1 MSPGA
6 MPRTVPIF
14 ACILRG
20 RIAIAVAFLILA
32 VAGMYGAMRVPDD
45 PAIDSLITAHD
56 PVARATVEF
65 EHLFPEGEQA
75 LVMLEAA
82 DPLSPAAVQAA
93 DRLERELARIPHVA
107 PHSLIDVYRP
117 GGSPGEMSPVEAGR
131 LRAFATGTSLFRRA
145 GLLGDHYLGIALE
158 LRVSSP
164 AERDRA
170 LKAIDSLVLPLKGSD
185 GPFTGV
191 RRVGSPW
198 LDAWLERQTG
208 TATTHFMPLFGLFLM
223 TLVLIVFRSWRTLAA
238 MVLTLGAVLAIA
250 MGLADLLGWSH
261 TVISTIVPLTV
272 LVTATS
278 TLVYLHSRYIEPD
291 DAPTLLEH
299 HARALANKLLPCTA
313 SMFAAAVGF
322 GALAI
327 SDIRPVREMGL
338 WTACGLIVAWVG
350 CFTLFPA
357 LQSLLRT
364 PLRSTKVSASKW
376 FGGFVKF
383 LIPTSRRYRWPL
395 VSGAL
400 VLMLCGAVA
409 LFGIPGVLAPLALET
424 DVLTYV
430 NPSESVAK
438 DTRYFEQS
446 NGLDVVELWVHT
458 APGHVLDPGFL
469 RALERLTSELERDPR
484 ITAVN
489 GPTSALRWA
498 LYVQTGSDQLP
509 TSRSAWPQ
517 LAAAL
522 KQIVLTEP
530 TARAYVDVATLAD
543 VRLSIRGR
551 AKLFGPVGA
560 LPRFVEHAWTAAQAQ
575 DPALRGAR
583 GEVVGKGVLGA
594 EITEHLLPTLTES
607 FALTAG
613 IIYLVFLLVFR
624 SPSARLMTMIPSFF
638 AILSAFLVMRLTG
651 IPLNIAT
658 ILIGS
663 TVLGT
668 TENDQIHFFYHFQ
681 EGQSSAGS
689 TSAGLRHALCVA
701 GRPILFATLINASGF
716 LALALSDLP
725 PMRQFGIVA
734 SSAFLLAM
742 VADFTALPAALWMR
756 SHYKQL
762 RTRSDSGAPESK
774 RGRSEVSAI
783 ETGHPIPGAGEAGA
797 GDGL

>member
-1 MSPGA
+1 MSPGTS
-6 MPRTVPIF
+6 RRVVETF
-14 ACILRG
+14 ARILRA
-20 RIAIAVAFLILA
+20 RVAIAAAFLILA
-32 VAGMYGAMRVPDD
+32 VVGAYGATRVPVD
-45 PAIDSLITAHD
+45 PAIESLITASD
-56 PVARATVEF
+56 PVVRATLQF

-75 LVMLEAA
+75 LVMLEAP
-82 DPLSPAAVQAA
+82 DPLSPAVVRAA
-93 DRLERELARIPHVA
+93 DRIEHELGKIPHVGA
-107 PHSLIDVYRP
+107 HSLIDVYP
-117 GGSPGEMSPVEAGR
+117 GGAPAQGINAVEAGR
-131 LRAFATGTSLFRRA
+131 LRAFAGGTTLFRRA
-145 GLLGDHYLGIALE
+145 GLLGDHYFGIALD
-158 LRVSSP
+158 LGVNSP

-170 LKAIDSLVLPLKGSD
+170 LQAIDSLVLPLGSSG

-198 LDAWLERQTG
+198 LEAWLERQTG

-223 TLVLIVFRSWRTLAA
+223 MLVLIVFRSWRTLAA
-238 MVLTLGAVLAIA
+238 IVLTLGAVLSIA
-250 MGLADLLGWSH
+250 MGLADAFGWSR

-322 GALAI
+322 AALAI

-364 PLRSTKVSASKW
+364 PLRSAKLSEGQWCT
-376 FGGFVKF
+376 GFVEF
-383 LIPTSRRYRWPL
+383 LIPVSRRYRWL
-395 VSGAL
+395 FVSGAL
-400 VLMLCGAVA
+400 LLMLCGAAA
-409 LFGIPGVLAPLALET
+409 LFGIPGVLVPLGLET

-430 NPSESVAK
+430 NPAERVAK
-438 DTRYFEQS
+438 DTGYFERS
-446 NGLDVVELWVHT
+446 NGLDVVDLWVHT
-458 APGHVLDPGFL
+458 APGHALDPGFL
-469 RALERLTSELERDPR
+469 RALARLTSELEADPR
-484 ITAVN
+484 ITAVD

-498 LYVQTGSDQLP
+498 RYVQTGSDQLP
-509 TSRSAWPQ
+509 TSPSAWPM
-517 LAAAL
+517 LAADL
-522 KQIVLTEP
+522 KQILSTEP
-530 TARAYVDVATLAD
+530 AQRGYVDVANLAD
-543 VRLSIRGR
+543 VRISIRGR

-560 LPRFVEHAWTAAQAQ
+560 MRRFVQHAWTAAQVQ
-575 DPALRGAR
+575 QPALRSAR

-594 EITEHLLPTLTES
+594 EITEHLLPTLIES
-607 FALTAG
+607 FVLTASV
-613 IIYLVFLLVFR
+613 IYLVFLLVFR
-624 SPSARLMTMIPSFF
+624 SPSARLMTMIPSCF
-638 AILSAFLVMRLTG
+638 AILSAFLLMRLTG

-681 EGQSSAGS
+681 EGQSAGG
-689 TSAGLRHALCVA
+689 TSGALRHALCVA

-725 PMRQFGIVA
+725 PMREFGIVA
-734 SSAFLLAM
+734 SSAFLLAL

-756 SHYKQL
+756 SHYQQ
-762 RTRSDSGAPESK
+762 RRAQSHSSAP
-774 RGRSEVSAI
+774 VTI
-783 ETGHPIPGAGEAGA
+783 
-797 GDGL
+797 